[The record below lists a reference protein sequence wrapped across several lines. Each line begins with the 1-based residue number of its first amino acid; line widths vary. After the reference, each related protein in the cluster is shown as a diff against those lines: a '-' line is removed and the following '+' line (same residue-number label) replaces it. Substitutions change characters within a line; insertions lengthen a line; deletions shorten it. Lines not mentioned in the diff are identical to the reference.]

1 VTIRVPIVD
10 YLNAAPLAWSFLHG
24 PHRDLFELVPMTPG
38 SCADRL
44 AAGDVQLSMIP
55 SIEYQRIP
63 NLLIVP
69 GMSIA
74 AIKEVRSVLLIRPKK
89 PRPIR
94 SVALDTS
101 SRTSVVLVTLLL
113 RLRMGLQPD
122 LVSHPP
128 DLEGMLRLCDAAL
141 LIGDT
146 ALRVPR
152 EEYEVTDLAAAWHEW
167 QRKPFVFSFWACRA
181 DSGLPAHLSTV
192 LREAKEWGLKM
203 RSRIAEV
210 YSRSLNLPHEL
221 LDDYLRN
228 NINYD
233 LGSDHAAALECF
245 YRLAHE
251 SGLTPRDEPLRFLA
265 D

>member
-1 VTIRVPIVD
+1 MRVPIVD

-24 PHRDLFELVPMTPG
+24 PHRNVFELVPTTPG

-44 AAGDVQLSMIP
+44 AAGEVQLSMIP

-63 NLLIVP
+63 GLRIVP

-74 AIKEVRSVLLIRPKK
+74 AIHEVRSVLLIRPKK
-89 PRPIR
+89 RGAIR

-113 RLRMGLQPD
+113 RLRMGLQPE
-122 LVSHPP
+122 LVPHRP
-128 DLEGMLRLCDAAL
+128 DLPEMLRLCDAAL
-141 LIGDT
+141 LIGDV

-152 EEYEVTDLAAAWHEW
+152 QEYEITDLAAAWHEW

-181 DSGLPAHLSTV
+181 DPGLPANLVAV
-192 LREAKEWGLKM
+192 LREAKDWGLTM
-203 RSRIAEV
+203 RSQIAEA
-210 YSRSLNLPHEL
+210 YATTLGLPRAL
-221 LDDYLRN
+221 LEDYLQN

-233 LGSDHAAALECF
+233 LGGEHASALESF

-251 SGLTPRDEPLRFLA
+251 CGLTERQEPLRFLA
-265 D
+265 E

>member
-1 VTIRVPIVD
+1 
-10 YLNAAPLAWSFLHG
+10 
-24 PHRDLFELVPMTPG
+24 MTPG

-63 NLLIVP
+63 DLLIVP

-74 AIKEVRSVLLIRPKK
+74 AIHEVRSVLLIRRKTSG
-89 PRPIR
+89 PIR

-113 RLRMGLQPD
+113 RRRMGLQPD
-122 LVSHPP
+122 LVPHPP
-128 DLEGMLRLCDAAL
+128 NLKEMLRLCDAAL

-152 EEYEVTDLAAAWHEW
+152 EEYDVTDLAGAWHEW
-167 QRKPFVFSFWACRA
+167 QGKPFVFSFWACRA
-181 DSGLPAHLSTV
+181 GSGLPANLGAA

-203 RSRIAEV
+203 RSQIAEV
-210 YSRSLNLPHEL
+210 YARRLNLSRKL

-233 LGSDHAAALECF
+233 FGTEHAAALECF

-251 SGLTPRDEPLRFLA
+251 SGLTPRAEPLRFLSE
-265 D
+265 